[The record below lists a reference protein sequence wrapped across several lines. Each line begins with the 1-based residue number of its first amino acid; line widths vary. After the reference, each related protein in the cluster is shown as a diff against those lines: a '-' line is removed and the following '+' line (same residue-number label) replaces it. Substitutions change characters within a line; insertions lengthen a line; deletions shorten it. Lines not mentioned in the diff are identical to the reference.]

1 MERMTF
7 VVFLCVCRV
16 SLTGFMAPA
25 AELSLGRAAAAAL
38 KPCPGDQQTRVEKIL
53 PEMMLH
59 VICLQ
64 MSGLSLRS
72 LASEGKG
79 LTDRHPWVVSDG
91 AVRLCVPVVPVFT
104 VEPASAPTSQLSISA
119 QAGDGARRGWNAG
132 PWAPAARCCSC
143 AAAQQSGFRRPK
155 TYVGLL

>member
-7 VVFLCVCRV
+7 VVFLCVCCV

-38 KPCPGDQQTRVEKIL
+38 KPCPGDQQTQVERIL

-64 MSGLSLRS
+64 MPGLSLRS

-79 LTDRHPWVVSDG
+79 LTNRHPWVVSDG
-91 AVRLCVPVVPVFT
+91 AVRLCVPVVPVLT
-104 VEPASAPTSQLSISA
+104 VEPASAPVSQLSISA
-119 QAGDGARRGWNAG
+119 QAGDGARRG
-132 PWAPAARCCSC
+132 
-143 AAAQQSGFRRPK
+143 
-155 TYVGLL
+155 